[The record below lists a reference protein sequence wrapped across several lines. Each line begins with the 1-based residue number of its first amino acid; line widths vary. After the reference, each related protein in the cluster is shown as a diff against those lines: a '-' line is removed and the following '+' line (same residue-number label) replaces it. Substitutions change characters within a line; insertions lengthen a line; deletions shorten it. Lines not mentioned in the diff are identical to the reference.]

1 MSYPYAV
8 AAIIPAADRADGD
21 KLSRALGFQPD
32 PADGYSTFSVPLSA
46 NGGAPATHYGYNAQA
61 AEQSFVDMLQG
72 AASGQLPAIDWAAY
86 GLTSQRVLELVA
98 AMEVEITATAER
110 PWPALLARLGLK
122 IVQPEEPMP

>member
-8 AAIIPAADRADGD
+8 AAILPAADRADGD
-21 KLSRALGFQPD
+21 KLSWALAYQPERS
-32 PADGYSTFSVPLSA
+32 STFSVALSQT
-46 NGGAPATHYGYNAQA
+46 GAEPATHYGYNAQA

-72 AASGQLPAIDWAAY
+72 AAQGQLPAIDWAAY